1 MPRAHWDKFR
11 GVQSVSFAKK
21 LRGTAHEEDDEAM
34 GAGVRLAWDDVTGV
48 ALDLVV
54 IGCARLIE
62 TEFLHKKGVYTKISR
77 TEAIRNDIRF
87 LRNVGGQTR
96 ATPSTPITGVVSSPC
111 SQQDWWPL

>member
-11 GVQSVSFAKK
+11 GVQSVSFAKR

-34 GAGVRLAWDDVTGV
+34 GAGGRLAWDDVIGV
-48 ALDLVV
+48 ALDFVV
-54 IGCARLIE
+54 VRFARLIE
-62 TEFLHKKGVYTKISR
+62 TQFIHKKGVYTKISR
-77 TEAIRNDIRF
+77 TEAIRIDIRF

-96 ATPSTPITGVVSSPC
+96 ATPSTPITGVVPSPW